1 MDSKIIEAWVH
12 SQCELGR
19 AKTKTLQ
26 AGLID
31 FCLFL
36 PIPVGWDIHAHPRYP
51 WLVSFEPRRSVGC

>member
-26 AGLID
+26 VGLID
-31 FCLFL
+31 FCFSL
-36 PIPVGWDIHAHPRYP
+36 PSPNGWHIRAHPAI
-51 WLVSFEPRRSVGC
+51 GG